1 MNWTHFPRSALASL
15 AVSLAACDSVLHREI
30 NSRQQQKLGVQTL
43 NADESRRRLAG
54 AGTNAISIT
63 GPDTVTLPLL
73 PAQGFC
79 PVIRVAVNG
88 AKPQPFLLDTGATFG
103 VFQART
109 AIEHRVPVLDPSV
122 WSIRSK
128 GIGGT
133 EMFKGSF
140 VNLSVGEMQFVN
152 IPQMV
157 RQFRNDLPVLGS
169 WVTESLDVDILGINP
184 LARICTY
191 MIVDYPARR
200 VTFAKGHLFSQRP
213 GSTPIPLIWKNNLPY
228 VKLYADGVSWDALV
242 DTGSAFGIEVTR
254 SVAQQ
259 LRIDTQSVPAL
270 DTYQFGIGG
279 GVDVRK
285 AGINVS
291 RITVLEGLGPA
302 LVNQPVGIRPD
313 IALIG
318 SSFLKNFRLVIDFR
332 RNAMFLDRF

>member
-1 MNWTHFPRSALASL
+1 
-15 AVSLAACDSVLHREI
+15 
-30 NSRQQQKLGVQTL
+30 
-43 NADESRRRLAG
+43 
-54 AGTNAISIT
+54 
-63 GPDTVTLPLL
+63 
-73 PAQGFC
+73 
-79 PVIRVAVNG
+79 
-88 AKPQPFLLDTGATFG
+88 
-103 VFQART
+103 
-109 AIEHRVPVLDPSV
+109 
-122 WSIRSK
+122 
-128 GIGGT
+128 
-133 EMFKGSF
+133 MFKGSF